1 MIGVEL
7 RVGLAFNT
15 LALLTVHKLVGSG
28 LTYYLSLR
36 MAGLSWYKA
45 DALATALQS
54 GYRLAELSSQ
64 REVVELLRALQ
75 CRPGPVWLGG
85 NSIGR
90 QHNTEFTTDYYNCS
104 NTRPVS

>member
-1 MIGVEL
+1 MGPPYVYL
-7 RVGLAFNT
+7 CKPPS

-45 DALATALQS
+45 DALATALQP

-64 REVVELLRALQ
+64 REVVELLGALQ
-75 CRPGPVWLGG
+75 CNPGPVWLGG

-90 QHNTEFTTDYYNCS
+90 QHNTLLLQLFKNESC
-104 NTRPVS
+104 